1 MAAALAPLRYIKP
14 RKLSVVCGVFC
25 LWKVLLSTPMSDI
38 LTVTMNPALD
48 VSARTGHIHPTSKLR
63 CDQVER
69 HPGGGGI
76 NVARVLHRL
85 GADCTALC
93 LLGGPSGSM
102 VAQLLADE
110 GVSCIQVPIAGH
122 TRESFTVQESAS
134 HQEYRFVLPGPT
146 VSTQGLDAFVSAL
159 SAQPA
164 PRFLVASGSLPP
176 GVPAHFYVQLAK
188 TALAKGAKLVVD
200 GSGEALG
207 ACLDH
212 GVYLVKPSL
221 REMRELT
228 GLALVTLQEVR
239 AAAMD
244 WVSRGRAEVVAVSL
258 GHQGAVMA
266 SANAAWFAPPLP
278 VTVVSAVGAG
288 DSFVAGMV
296 WALSRGDAL
305 DRAFAY
311 GVAAGSAALSST
323 GTGLCAPQD
332 VHIGVQSVK
341 LLSEFPELAL

>member
-1 MAAALAPLRYIKP
+1 
-14 RKLSVVCGVFC
+14 
-25 LWKVLLSTPMSDI
+25 MSEI

-63 CDQVER
+63 CDQVEH

-85 GADCTALC
+85 GADCAALC

-110 GVSCIQVPIAGH
+110 GVPCIPVPIAGH
-122 TRESFTVQESAS
+122 TRESFTVHERDSA
-134 HQEYRFVLPGPT
+134 QEYRFVLPGPDI
-146 VSTQGLDAFVSAL
+146 SPPELDAFVSAL
-159 SAQPA
+159 TLQPA

-176 GVPAHFYVQLAK
+176 GVPAHFYVLLAK
-188 TALAKGAKLVVD
+188 TAVVLGAKLVVD
-200 GSGEALG
+200 GSGDALG
-207 ACLDH
+207 ASLDH
-212 GVYLVKPSL
+212 GVYMVKPSL

-228 GLALVTLQEVR
+228 GNALATLQEVR
-239 AAAMD
+239 AAALE
-244 WVSRGRAEVVAVSL
+244 WVNRGRAEIVAVSL
-258 GHQGAVMA
+258 GHQGAVIVTA
-266 SANAAWFAPPLP
+266 QAAWFAPPLA

-288 DSFVAGMV
+288 DSFVAGVV
-296 WALSRGDAL
+296 WALSRGAPL
-305 DRAFAY
+305 ERAFAY

-332 VHIGVQSVK
+332 VHTGVQSVK
-341 LLSEFPELAL
+341 LLSEFPELVL

>member
-1 MAAALAPLRYIKP
+1 
-14 RKLSVVCGVFC
+14 
-25 LWKVLLSTPMSDI
+25 MSDI

-48 VSARTGHIHPTSKLR
+48 VSARTGHLHPTSKLR

-85 GADCTALC
+85 GADCAALC

-110 GVSCIQVPIAGH
+110 GVSCIPVSIAGH
-122 TRESFTVQESAS
+122 TRESFTVHERDSG
-134 HQEYRFVLPGPT
+134 QEYRFVLPGPDI
-146 VSTQGLDAFVSAL
+146 SPRELDAFVSVL
-159 SAQPA
+159 SLQPS
-164 PRFLVASGSLPP
+164 PRFMVASGSLPP

-188 TALAKGAKLVVD
+188 TAMAQGAKLVVD

-212 GVYLVKPSL
+212 GVYMVKPSL

-228 GLALVTLQEVR
+228 GYPLATLQDVR
-239 AAAMD
+239 AAALE
-244 WVSRGRAEVVAVSL
+244 WVKGNRAQVVAVSL
-258 GHQGAVMA
+258 GHQGAVLA
-266 SANAAWFAPPLP
+266 SAEAVWFAPPLP

-296 WALSRGDAL
+296 WALSQGAAL
-305 DRAFAY
+305 DSAFAY
-311 GVAAGSAALSST
+311 GVAAGSAALSSS

-332 VHIGVQSVK
+332 VHTGVQSVK
-341 LLSEFPELAL
+341 LLPDFPELTL

>member
-1 MAAALAPLRYIKP
+1 
-14 RKLSVVCGVFC
+14 
-25 LWKVLLSTPMSDI
+25 MSDI

-48 VSARTGHIHPTSKLR
+48 VSVRTGHLLPTRKLR

-85 GADCTALC
+85 GADCAALC
-93 LLGGPSGSM
+93 LLGGPSGQM

-110 GVSCIQVPIAGH
+110 GVPCIPVLIAGH

-134 HQEYRFVLPGPT
+134 QQEYRFVLPGPNIAPQE
-146 VSTQGLDAFVSAL
+146 VEAFVSAL
-159 SAQPA
+159 VQQPA

-176 GVPAHFYVQLAK
+176 GVPADFYVRLA
-188 TALAKGAKLVVD
+188 TSALAKGAKLVVD
-200 GSGEALG
+200 GSGAALG

-212 GVYLVKPSL
+212 GVYMVKPSL

-244 WVSRGRAEVVAVSL
+244 WVTRGRAQVVAVSL

-266 SANAAWFAPPLP
+266 SAQAVWFAPPLP

-288 DSFVAGMV
+288 DSFVAGVV
-296 WALSRGDAL
+296 WALSQGHAL

-332 VHIGVQSVK
+332 VHTGVQSVT
-341 LLSEFPELAL
+341 LLSEFPELVL